1 MKKLLLLPLLMTLF
15 SACASKKISFSKI
28 NKKVENIAERKTGGN
43 FPTFTSVAYIAEFK
57 DVAIREMNKYGI
69 PASITL
75 AQALLESG
83 IGNSD
88 LARYAN
94 NHFGIKC
101 NSEWTGKTYYKDDD
115 QKDDCFRVY
124 ENAEESFKD
133 HSVFLKRKRYA
144 TLFDLQITDYKGWAN
159 GLKVNGYATNPKYP
173 DLLINIIEKYNLQ
186 QFDDKDF
193 IATAISVKT
202 TPEQPVL
209 NGNKYIV
216 QQGDTL
222 YNIAKRL
229 MISVDELKELNGM
242 KDNVIK
248 IGQELTTKK

>member
-1 MKKLLLLPLLMTLF
+1 MKKLLLLPLLVTLF
-15 SACASKKISFSKI
+15 SACASKKVSFLKV
-28 NKKVENIAERKTGGN
+28 NKKVEKEAERKSGGN
-43 FPTFTSVAYIAEFK
+43 FITYSSVSYISEFK
-57 DVAIREMNKYGI
+57 DIAIEEMNKYGI

-101 NSEWTGKTYYKDDD
+101 NSEWKGKTYYKDDD

-124 ENAEESFKD
+124 DNAAESFKD
-133 HSVFLKRKRYA
+133 HSIFLKRKRYA
-144 TLFDLQITDYKGWAN
+144 TLFDLPITDYKGWAN
-159 GLKVNGYATNPKYP
+159 GLKAAGYATNPKYP
-173 DLLINIIEKYNLQ
+173 DLLINIIEKYNLKQ
-186 QFDDKDF
+186 YDD
-193 IATAISVKT
+193 SGYVRENNLVKT
-202 TPEQPVL
+202 EPVQPIL

-229 MISVDELKELNGM
+229 RISVEELKKLNNM
-242 KDNVIK
+242 TENLIK
-248 IGQELTTKK
+248 IGQELITK

>member
-1 MKKLLLLPLLMTLF
+1 MKKLLLLPLLITLF
-15 SACASKKISFSKI
+15 SACASKKVSYLKV
-28 NKKVENIAERKTGGN
+28 NKKVEKEAEKKFGGN
-43 FPTFTSVAYIAEFK
+43 FTTYSSVSYISQFK
-57 DVAIREMNKYGI
+57 AIAIEEMNKYGI

-101 NSEWTGKTYYKDDD
+101 NSEWKGKTYFKDDD

-133 HSVFLKRKRYA
+133 HSIFLKRKRYA
-144 TLFDLQITDYKGWAN
+144 SLFDLPISDYKGWAN
-159 GLKVNGYATNPKYP
+159 GLKAAGYATNPKYP

-186 QFDDKDF
+186 QYDDGNY
-193 IATAISVKT
+193 IREANLVQTET
-202 TPEQPVL
+202 NQPVL

-229 MISVDELKELNGM
+229 MISVDELKELNRM

-248 IGQELTTKK
+248 IGQELITKK

>member
-1 MKKLLLLPLLMTLF
+1 MKRLLLLPLVMTLF
-15 SACASKKISFSKI
+15 SACASKKLSISKI
-28 NKKVENIAERKTGGN
+28 NKKVENVAERKSGGN
-43 FPTFTSVAYIAEFK
+43 FPTFSSISYIAKFK
-57 DVAIREMNKYGI
+57 DIAILEMNKYGV

-83 IGNSD
+83 VGNSD

-133 HSVFLKRKRYA
+133 HSIFLKRKRYA
-144 TLFDLQITDYKGWAN
+144 TLFDLPITDYKGWAN
-159 GLKVNGYATNPKYP
+159 GLKAAGYATNPKYP

-186 QFDDKDF
+186 QYDDG
-193 IATAISVKT
+193 SYVKANNLVNT
-202 TPEQPVL
+202 EPVQPIL

-216 QQGDTL
+216 KQGDTL

-229 MISVDELKELNGM
+229 MISVDELKELNEI

-248 IGQELTTKK
+248 IGQELITKK